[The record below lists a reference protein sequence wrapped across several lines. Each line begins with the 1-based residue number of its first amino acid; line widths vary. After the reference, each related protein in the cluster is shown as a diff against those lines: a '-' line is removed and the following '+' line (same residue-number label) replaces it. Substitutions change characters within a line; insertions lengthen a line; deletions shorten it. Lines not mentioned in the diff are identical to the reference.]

1 MPSRPLLLVL
11 CLLLAGCTAPSL
23 GPTPTVEEA
32 DVEAVQL
39 PPQCTGDGAVQ
50 TWVLWPVDLLDS
62 ALMEAYRKGQ
72 VVEFTATVL
81 AAVEEFARLP
91 HRAFLLRELGE
102 GVTLLLDYQGDPPP
116 MIVGQ
121 TYGLVAWAPPL
132 DTPLSAPT
140 TTVTTTAVP
149 GLSAPLLLPDRTQL
163 KHHAGYELQV
173 FDDLGLL
180 FYGATDAPGEEAPL
194 GLRLSDA
201 ATDCPLVPAR
211 APACVAARQ
220 VLPLTARWGDAELTL
235 YPGQDGL
242 LTFKGQQFTLALF
255 RNRRVQAA
263 DPPCPDY
270 YEHRRSLRLDRVDP
284 PPLVPPRPTVTATLT
299 ATLPITL
306 PPPSP

>member
-1 MPSRPLLLVL
+1 MPPRLLLL
-11 CLLLAGCTAPSL
+11 LFCLALAGCTAPDL
-23 GPTPTVEEA
+23 GPPPTVDEA
-32 DVEAVQL
+32 EDQAVPL

-50 TWVLWPVDLLDS
+50 RWVLWPVDPPGS
-62 ALMEAYRKGQ
+62 ALIEAYRGGQ

-81 AAVEEFARLP
+81 AAVEEFSRLP
-91 HRAFLLRELGE
+91 HRAFLLRELSE

-132 DTPLSAPT
+132 DIPLPTPAPP
-140 TTVTTTAVP
+140 VTTTAIP
-149 GLSAPLLLPDRTQL
+149 GLPSPLVLPDRAL
-163 KHHAGYELQV
+163 LEHHAGYELQV

-211 APACVAARQ
+211 ASACVAARQ

-242 LTFKGQQFTLALF
+242 LTIEGQQFTLALF

-284 PPLVPPRPTVTATLT
+284 PPLAPPRPTVTATLT
-299 ATLPITL
+299 ATLPITV
-306 PPPSP
+306 PPPTP

>member
-1 MPSRPLLLVL
+1 
-11 CLLLAGCTAPSL
+11 
-23 GPTPTVEEA
+23 
-32 DVEAVQL
+32 
-39 PPQCTGDGAVQ
+39 
-50 TWVLWPVDLLDS
+50 
-62 ALMEAYRKGQ
+62 
-72 VVEFTATVL
+72 
-81 AAVEEFARLP
+81 
-91 HRAFLLRELGE
+91 
-102 GVTLLLDYQGDPPP
+102 